1 MQIVIADNARCLTER
16 EAGDAAWRKARDWRR
31 GRGRGCCA
39 LFTRDSLFFMFV
51 LLSAALSL
59 TTYGS
64 ISFCR
69 RRKIYLCRNNFMDDK
84 VIAIDNRSNNKL
96 TDIIKTFVLGPSMVV

>member
-1 MQIVIADNARCLTER
+1 MLIAHVFLTECG
-16 EAGDAAWRKARDWRR
+16 AGDAAWRKARDWRR
-31 GRGRGCCA
+31 GKGRGCCA
-39 LFTRDSLFFMFV
+39 LFTRDSLFFLFV

-59 TTYGS
+59 ITYGS
-64 ISFCR
+64 ISFRR

-96 TDIIKTFVLGPSMVV
+96 TDIIKTFVVGPSIVV